1 MKIDLSNKTAVVT
14 GSTAGIGFAV
24 AEGLAT
30 AGASTVINGRTQA
43 SVDQARA
50 ALKDAVPGAIVRGV
64 IADLGSAQGCE
75 TAADILINNVGIYGP
90 QDFFDIPDGEWTRL
104 FEVNVMSGVRL
115 ARAYLAGML
124 ERNWGRVIFLSS
136 ESALNIPVD
145 MIHYGVTKAANL
157 AVARGVAKWAAGTGV
172 TVHAVLPRP
181 DPVGG
186 CRGDAEG
193 CRGAGRPVHR
203 GGGRRVRQG
212 APAVLDHPT
221 RRDRRGGRQ
230 SGGLRRLAPG
240 VGHDRRCAPGRRRRG
255 RHDRLTLGSLAL
267 AWYRLFAQ
275 KCPRQ
280 CRTGR
285 NTGSGADL
293 LRRGAPGRVRS
304 VESWIIVVKR
314 T

>member
-1 MKIDLSNKTAVVT
+1 
-14 GSTAGIGFAV
+14 
-24 AEGLAT
+24 
-30 AGASTVINGRTQA
+30 VIKGRTQG

-64 IADLGSAQGCE
+64 VADLGSAQGCE
-75 TAADILINNVGIYGP
+75 TLVAAEPAADILINNVGIYGP
-90 QDFFDIPDGEWTRL
+90 QDFFDIPDREWTRF

-115 ARAYLAGML
+115 SRAYLPGML

-145 MIHYGVTKAANL
+145 MILYGVTKTANL
-157 AVARGVAKWAAGTGV
+157 AVARGLAKRAAGTGV
-172 TVHAVLPRP
+172 TVNAVLPGPTLSEGRRG
-181 DPVGG
+181 DAGG
-186 CRGDAEG
+186 CRGSG
-193 CRGAGRPVHR
+193 PPVHR
-203 GGGRRVRQG
+203 GGSRGVRQG

-240 VGHDRRCAPGRRRRG
+240 VGHDRRRAPGRRRRG
-255 RHDRLTLGSLAL
+255 RHDRLTLGTLAL
-267 AWYRLFAQ
+267 AWCRLFAQ

-285 NTGSGADL
+285 NTRSGADL
-293 LRRGAPGRVRS
+293 LRRGAHRV
-304 VESWIIVVKR
+304 E
-314 T
+314 